1 MLLVAAELIGFY
13 PFQVGGMKGTLESK
27 VLNPEEGCNFMYHY
41 RVDMPDV
48 PESGV
53 RFQFRDNHV
62 LYCGEGVN
70 SKQDDKPRS
79 YFGTFTLGCGC
90 CRVKEA
96 NYEIKAGVLRILI
109 QSEKMVKKVII
120 AKWKKSRRKNVANR
134 LPNLLKALYLGP

>member
-1 MLLVAAELIGFY
+1 M
-13 PFQVGGMKGTLESK
+13 GGTKGTLESK
-27 VLNPEEGCNFMYHY
+27 VLNPEEEGKCVYHY

-48 PESGV
+48 PEGGV

-70 SKQDDKPRS
+70 SKHDDKPRS

-109 QSEKMVKKVII
+109 LSEKMVKKNNI
-120 AKWKKSRRKNVANR
+120 AQWKKSKRKNVANR
-134 LPNLLKALYLGP
+134 LPNLLKSLHLGP